1 MSCNAKCTTTVT
13 TMAKK
18 DRELLPPQKQEQPSP
33 DKQQS
38 RRHPKRKEVI
48 AGLIIITLPT
58 LYGAYNS
65 LPDFY
70 PGNDPLPACSDT
82 ELDDNVDLGHDKPA
96 VDHMR
101 TLSDLPFGS
110 EDEAWE
116 RAFRDSGID
125 VNGYSEGAPALTAT
139 KVRISGGET
148 DILYSGVIT
157 YSANDRNQ
165 GKPII
170 LTVVNTEDLENLT
183 PNNIGV
189 ITVGSNE
196 SEFHPNGG
204 CTMPMPGPYGTSGKH
219 IVALTLA
226 DKNENHA
233 KRRTS
238 RQMDPDAKNGI
249 ITTIAQ
255 DNFLEQPLT
264 VVNYGSQGNER
275 KIGKPIVASG
285 FVVGYNDATHTKTFL
300 VATATSSSKE
310 EAKEEAFADRTGQ
323 GSPLFVQTSSDD
335 PYKFQLA
342 GLVVEGSIASPTPEY
357 LKKVYNVDVSY
368 DDIDTHHLKLITVT
382 DPAITKDIVTHPDV
396 TEKAAQD
403 EAQQS
408 TTSNTSRSNLYA
420 FNKPRPYWEEP
431 ENQAHSIPKYYV
443 DPNATSDK
451 QPTRSNTAQL

>member
-1 MSCNAKCTTTVT
+1 
-13 TMAKK
+13 MAKNN
-18 DRELLPPQKQEQPSP
+18 RELPPPQEPQEPEQPSP
-33 DKQQS
+33 NEQQS
-38 RRHPKRKEVI
+38 RRRKRGAVI
-48 AGLIIITLPT
+48 ASLALTTPLILHGI
-58 LYGAYNS
+58 YSG

-82 ELDDNVDLGHDKPA
+82 ELDDGADLGHDKPA
-96 VDHMR
+96 VDHTR
-101 TLSDLPFGS
+101 TLSDLPFS
-110 EDEAWE
+110 SQDEAWE
-116 RAFRDSGID
+116 HAFRDSGID
-125 VNGYSEGAPALTAT
+125 TAGYSEGAPALTAT

-148 DILYSGVIT
+148 DVLYSGVIT
-157 YSANDRNQ
+157 YSANDRDQ
-165 GKPII
+165 GHPIV

-183 PNNIGV
+183 PDNTGI
-189 ITVGSNE
+189 ITIGSNE

-204 CTMPMPGPYGTSGKH
+204 CTMPMPGPYGTSHKH

-226 DKNENHA
+226 EKNENHA
-233 KRRTS
+233 YRRTS
-238 RQMDPDAKNGI
+238 RQMSLEVKNGI

-255 DNFLEQPLT
+255 DNLLEQPLT
-264 VVNYGSQGNER
+264 VVNYGSQSNER

-285 FVVGYNDATHTKTFL
+285 FVVGYNDATHTKTLL
-300 VATATSSSKE
+300 VSSE
-310 EAKEEAFADRTGQ
+310 DGFNDRTGQ

-368 DDIDTHHLKLITVT
+368 DYIDGRHLKLITVT
-382 DPAITKDIVTHPDV
+382 NPAITTDLVTNPDV

-408 TTSNTSRSNLYA
+408 TTSNTRKSNLYA
-420 FNKPRPYWEEP
+420 SDKPRPYWEEP

-451 QPTRSNTAQL
+451 QPARSNTAQL

>member
-1 MSCNAKCTTTVT
+1 
-13 TMAKK
+13 MANKNC
-18 DRELLPPQKQEQPSP
+18 EPLPAPEEQPSP
-33 DKQQS
+33 DEQQS
-38 RRHPKRKEVI
+38 RRRKRGAVI
-48 AGLIIITLPT
+48 ASLALTTPLILHGI
-58 LYGAYNS
+58 YNG

-82 ELDDNVDLGHDKPA
+82 ELDDGADLGHDKPA

-101 TLSDLPFGS
+101 TLSDFSLDSENS
-110 EDEAWE
+110 EDNAWE

-157 YSANDRNQ
+157 YSANDRDQ
-165 GKPII
+165 GHPIV

-183 PNNIGV
+183 SNNIGI
-189 ITVGSNE
+189 ITIGSNE

-204 CTMPMPGPYGTSGKH
+204 CTMPMPGPYGTSHKH

-226 DKNENHA
+226 DKNEKHA

-238 RQMDPDAKNGI
+238 RQMDPDTKNGI

-255 DNFLEQPLT
+255 DDLLEQPLT

-275 KIGKPIVASG
+275 KIGKPVVASG
-285 FVVGYNDATHTKTFL
+285 FVVGYDDATHTKTLL
-300 VATATSSSKE
+300 VSSE
-310 EAKEEAFADRTGQ
+310 DGFNDRTGQ
-323 GSPLFVQTSSDD
+323 GSPLFVQSDPSN
-335 PYKFQLA
+335 PYNFQLA
-342 GLVVEGSIASPTPEY
+342 GLVVEGSITSPTPEY

-368 DDIDTHHLKLITVT
+368 DDIDGRHLKLITVT
-382 DPAITKDIVTHPDV
+382 NLAITTDLVTNPDV

-408 TTSNTSRSNLYA
+408 TASNTRKSNLYA
-420 FNKPRPYWEEP
+420 SDKPRPYWKEP

-451 QPTRSNTAQL
+451 QPTRSDTAQL

>member
-1 MSCNAKCTTTVT
+1 
-13 TMAKK
+13 MANKNC
-18 DRELLPPQKQEQPSP
+18 EPLPAPEEQPSP
-33 DKQQS
+33 DEQQS
-38 RRHPKRKEVI
+38 RRRKRGAVI
-48 AGLIIITLPT
+48 ASLALTTPLILHGI
-58 LYGAYNS
+58 YNG

-82 ELDDNVDLGHDKPA
+82 ELDDGADLGHDKPA

-101 TLSDLPFGS
+101 TLSDLPFS
-110 EDEAWE
+110 SQDEAWE
-116 RAFRDSGID
+116 HAFRDSGID

-139 KVRISGGET
+139 KVKISGGET
-148 DILYSGVIT
+148 DVLYSGVIT
-157 YSANDRNQ
+157 YSANDREQ
-165 GKPII
+165 GHPII

-183 PNNIGV
+183 PDNTGI
-189 ITVGSNE
+189 ITIGSNE

-204 CTMPMPGPYGTSGKH
+204 CTMPMPGPYGTSHKH

-226 DKNENHA
+226 NKNENHA

-238 RQMDPDAKNGI
+238 RQMDPDAKNGV

-255 DNFLEQPLT
+255 DDLLEQPLT

-275 KIGKPIVASG
+275 KIGKPVVASG
-285 FVVGYNDATHTKTFL
+285 FVVGYDDATHTKTLL
-300 VATATSSSKE
+300 VSSE
-310 EAKEEAFADRTGQ
+310 DGFDDRTGQ
-323 GSPLFVQTSSDD
+323 GSPLFVQSDPSN
-335 PYKFQLA
+335 PYNFQLA
-342 GLVVEGSIASPTPEY
+342 GLVVEGSITSPTPEY

-368 DDIDTHHLKLITVT
+368 DDIDGRHLKLITVT
-382 DPAITKDIVTHPDV
+382 NLAITTDLVTNPDV

-408 TTSNTSRSNLYA
+408 TASNTSGSNLYA
-420 FNKPRPYWEEP
+420 SESDKPRPYWEEP

>member
-1 MSCNAKCTTTVT
+1 
-13 TMAKK
+13 MAKNN
-18 DRELLPPQKQEQPSP
+18 RELPPPQEPQEPEQPSP
-33 DKQQS
+33 NEQQS
-38 RRHPKRKEVI
+38 RRRKRGAVI
-48 AGLIIITLPT
+48 ASLALTTPLILHGI
-58 LYGAYNS
+58 YSG

-82 ELDDNVDLGHDKPA
+82 ELDDGADLGHDKPA
-96 VDHMR
+96 VDHTR
-101 TLSDLPFGS
+101 TLSDLPFS
-110 EDEAWE
+110 SQDEAWE
-116 RAFRDSGID
+116 HAFRDSGID
-125 VNGYSEGAPALTAT
+125 TAGYSEGAPALTAT

-148 DILYSGVIT
+148 DVLYSGVIT
-157 YSANDRNQ
+157 YSANDRDQ
-165 GKPII
+165 GHPIV

-183 PNNIGV
+183 PDNTGI
-189 ITVGSNE
+189 ITIGSNE

-204 CTMPMPGPYGTSGKH
+204 CTMPMPGPYGTSHKH

-226 DKNENHA
+226 EKNENHA
-233 KRRTS
+233 YRRTS
-238 RQMDPDAKNGI
+238 RQMSLEVKNGI

-255 DNFLEQPLT
+255 DNLLEQPLT
-264 VVNYGSQGNER
+264 VVNYGSQSNER

-285 FVVGYNDATHTKTFL
+285 FVVGYNDATHTKTLL
-300 VATATSSSKE
+300 VSSE
-310 EAKEEAFADRTGQ
+310 DGFNDRTGQ

-357 LKKVYNVDVSY
+357 LKKVYNVDVRY
-368 DDIDTHHLKLITVT
+368 DYIDGRHLKLITVT
-382 DPAITKDIVTHPDV
+382 NPAITTDLVTNPDV

-408 TTSNTSRSNLYA
+408 TTSNTRKSNLYA
-420 FNKPRPYWEEP
+420 SDKPRPYWEEP

-451 QPTRSNTAQL
+451 QPARSNTAQL

>member
-1 MSCNAKCTTTVT
+1 
-13 TMAKK
+13 MAKNN
-18 DRELLPPQKQEQPSP
+18 RELPPPQELQEPQEPEQPSP
-33 DKQQS
+33 NEQQS
-38 RRHPKRKEVI
+38 RRRKRGAVI
-48 AGLIIITLPT
+48 ASLALTTPLILHGI
-58 LYGAYNS
+58 YSG

-82 ELDDNVDLGHDKPA
+82 ELDDGADLGHDKPA
-96 VDHMR
+96 VDHTR
-101 TLSDLPFGS
+101 TLSDLPFS
-110 EDEAWE
+110 SQDEAWE
-116 RAFRDSGID
+116 HAFRDSGID
-125 VNGYSEGAPALTAT
+125 TAGYSEGAPALTAT

-148 DILYSGVIT
+148 DVLYSGVIT
-157 YSANDRNQ
+157 YSANDRDQ
-165 GKPII
+165 GHPIV

-183 PNNIGV
+183 PDNTGI
-189 ITVGSNE
+189 ITIGSNE

-204 CTMPMPGPYGTSGKH
+204 CTMPMPGPYDTSHKH

-226 DKNENHA
+226 EKNENHA
-233 KRRTS
+233 YRRTS
-238 RQMDPDAKNGI
+238 RQMSLEVKNGI

-255 DNFLEQPLT
+255 DNLLEQPLT
-264 VVNYGSQGNER
+264 VVNYGSQSNER

-285 FVVGYNDATHTKTFL
+285 FVVGYNDATHTKTLL
-300 VATATSSSKE
+300 VSSE
-310 EAKEEAFADRTGQ
+310 DGFNDRTGQ

-368 DDIDTHHLKLITVT
+368 EGIDTHHLKLITVT

-403 EAQQS
+403 EAQQN

-420 FNKPRPYWEEP
+420 FDKPRPYWKEP

-451 QPTRSNTAQL
+451 QPARSNTAQL

>member
-1 MSCNAKCTTTVT
+1 
-13 TMAKK
+13 MAKNN
-18 DRELLPPQKQEQPSP
+18 RELPPPQEPQEPEQPSP
-33 DKQQS
+33 NEQQS
-38 RRHPKRKEVI
+38 RRRKRGAVI
-48 AGLIIITLPT
+48 ASLALTTPLILHGI
-58 LYGAYNS
+58 YSG

-82 ELDDNVDLGHDKPA
+82 ELDDGADLGHDKPA
-96 VDHMR
+96 VDHTR
-101 TLSDLPFGS
+101 TLSDLPFS
-110 EDEAWE
+110 SQDEAWE
-116 RAFRDSGID
+116 HAFRDSGID
-125 VNGYSEGAPALTAT
+125 TAGYSEGAPALTAT

-148 DILYSGVIT
+148 DVLYSGVIT
-157 YSANDRNQ
+157 YSANDRDQ
-165 GKPII
+165 GHPIV

-183 PNNIGV
+183 PDNTGI
-189 ITVGSNE
+189 ITIGSNE

-204 CTMPMPGPYGTSGKH
+204 CTMPMPGPYGTSHKH

-226 DKNENHA
+226 EKNENHA
-233 KRRTS
+233 YRRTS
-238 RQMDPDAKNGI
+238 RQMSLEVKNGI

-255 DNFLEQPLT
+255 DNLLEQPLT
-264 VVNYGSQGNER
+264 VVNYGSQSNER

-285 FVVGYNDATHTKTFL
+285 FVVGYNDATHTKTLL
-300 VATATSSSKE
+300 VSSE
-310 EAKEEAFADRTGQ
+310 DGFNDRTGQ

-368 DDIDTHHLKLITVT
+368 DYIDGRHLKLITVT
-382 DPAITKDIVTHPDV
+382 NPAITTDLVTNPDV

-408 TTSNTSRSNLYA
+408 TTSNTRKSNLYA
-420 FNKPRPYWEEP
+420 SDKPRPYWKEP

-451 QPTRSNTAQL
+451 QPARSNTAQL

>member
-1 MSCNAKCTTTVT
+1 
-13 TMAKK
+13 MAKNN
-18 DRELLPPQKQEQPSP
+18 REQLPPQKPEQPSP
-33 DKQQS
+33 DEQQS
-38 RRHPKRKEVI
+38 RRRKRGAVI
-48 AGLIIITLPT
+48 ASLALTTPLILHGI
-58 LYGAYNS
+58 YNG

-96 VDHMR
+96 VGHTR
-101 TLSDLPFGS
+101 TLSNLPFS
-110 EDEAWE
+110 SQDEAWE
-116 RAFRDSGID
+116 HAFRDSGID
-125 VNGYSEGAPALTAT
+125 INGYSEGAPALTTT

-148 DILYSGVIT
+148 DVLYSGVIT
-157 YSANDRNQ
+157 YSANDRDQ
-165 GKPII
+165 GHPIV

-183 PNNIGV
+183 PDNTGI
-189 ITVGSNE
+189 ITIGSNE

-204 CTMPMPGPYGTSGKH
+204 CTMPMPGPYDTSHKH

-226 DKNENHA
+226 EKNENHA
-233 KRRTS
+233 YRRTS
-238 RQMDPDAKNGI
+238 RQMSLEVKNGI

-255 DNFLEQPLT
+255 DNLLEQPLT
-264 VVNYGSQGNER
+264 VVNYGSQSNER

-285 FVVGYNDATHTKTFL
+285 FVVGYNDATHTKTLL
-300 VATATSSSKE
+300 VSSE
-310 EAKEEAFADRTGQ
+310 DGFNDRTGQ

-368 DDIDTHHLKLITVT
+368 DDIDRRHLKLITVT
-382 DPAITKDIVTHPDV
+382 NPAITTDLVTNPDV

-408 TTSNTSRSNLYA
+408 TTSNTRKSNLYA
-420 FNKPRPYWEEP
+420 SDKPRPYWKEP

-451 QPTRSNTAQL
+451 QPARSNTAQL

>member
-1 MSCNAKCTTTVT
+1 
-13 TMAKK
+13 MAKNN
-18 DRELLPPQKQEQPSP
+18 RELPPPQEPQEPEQPSP
-33 DKQQS
+33 NEQQS
-38 RRHPKRKEVI
+38 RRRKRGAVI
-48 AGLIIITLPT
+48 ASLALTTPLILHGI
-58 LYGAYNS
+58 YSG

-82 ELDDNVDLGHDKPA
+82 ELDDGADLGHDKPA
-96 VDHMR
+96 VDHTR
-101 TLSDLPFGS
+101 TLSDLPFS
-110 EDEAWE
+110 SQDEAWE
-116 RAFRDSGID
+116 HAFRDSGID
-125 VNGYSEGAPALTAT
+125 TAGYSEGAPALTAT

-148 DILYSGVIT
+148 DVLYSGVIT
-157 YSANDRNQ
+157 YSANDRDQ
-165 GKPII
+165 GHPIV

-183 PNNIGV
+183 PDNTGI
-189 ITVGSNE
+189 ITIGSNE

-204 CTMPMPGPYGTSGKH
+204 CTMPMPGPYGTSHKH

-226 DKNENHA
+226 EKNENHA
-233 KRRTS
+233 YRRTS
-238 RQMDPDAKNGI
+238 RQMSLEVKNGI

-255 DNFLEQPLT
+255 DNLLEQPLT
-264 VVNYGSQGNER
+264 VVNYGSQSNER

-285 FVVGYNDATHTKTFL
+285 FVVGYNDATHTKTLL
-300 VATATSSSKE
+300 VSSE
-310 EAKEEAFADRTGQ
+310 DGFNDRTGQ

-368 DDIDTHHLKLITVT
+368 NYIDGRHLKLITVT
-382 DPAITKDIVTHPDV
+382 NPAITTDLVTNPDV

-408 TTSNTSRSNLYA
+408 TTSNTRKSNLYA
-420 FNKPRPYWEEP
+420 SDKPRPYWEEP

-451 QPTRSNTAQL
+451 QPARSNTAQL

>member
-1 MSCNAKCTTTVT
+1 
-13 TMAKK
+13 MAKK
-18 DRELLPPQKQEQPSP
+18 NRELLPPQKQEQPSP
-33 DKQQS
+33 DEQQS
-38 RRHPKRKEVI
+38 RRRKRWAVI
-48 AGLIIITLPT
+48 VSLALATPPA

-82 ELDDNVDLGHDKPA
+82 ELDDSADLGHDKPA

-101 TLSDLPFGS
+101 TLSDLPFS
-110 EDEAWE
+110 SKDEAWE
-116 RAFRDSGID
+116 HAFRDSGID

-148 DILYSGVIT
+148 DVLYSGVIT
-157 YSANDRNQ
+157 YSANDREQ
-165 GKPII
+165 GHPII
-170 LTVVNTEDLENLT
+170 LTVVNTEDLKNLT
-183 PNNIGV
+183 PDNIGI
-189 ITVGSNE
+189 ITIGSNE

-204 CTMPMPGPYGTSGKH
+204 CTMPLPGPYDTSHKH

-226 DKNENHA
+226 EKNENHA
-233 KRRTS
+233 YRRTS
-238 RQMDPDAKNGI
+238 RQMSLEVKNGV
-249 ITTIAQ
+249 ITTITQ
-255 DNFLEQPLT
+255 DDLLEQPLT
-264 VVNYGSQGNER
+264 VINYGSQDNER
-275 KIGKPIVASG
+275 KIGKPVVASG
-285 FVVGYNDATHTKTFL
+285 FVVGYNDAAHTKTLL
-300 VATATSSSKE
+300 VSSDG
-310 EAKEEAFADRTGQ
+310 FDNRTGQ

-382 DPAITKDIVTHPDV
+382 NPAVTTDIATHPDV

-408 TTSNTSRSNLYA
+408 TTSNTRKSNLYA
-420 FNKPRPYWEEP
+420 SDKPHPYWKEP

-451 QPTRSNTAQL
+451 QPARSNTAQL

>member
-1 MSCNAKCTTTVT
+1 MYYYVT

-18 DRELLPPQKQEQPSP
+18 NHELLPPEKQPSP
-33 DKQQS
+33 DKPQPP
-38 RRHPKRKEVI
+38 RRPKRKEVI
-48 AGLIIITLPT
+48 AGLAIITLPT
-58 LYGAYNS
+58 LYCAYNS

-82 ELDDNVDLGHDKPA
+82 ELDDSVDLGHDKPT

-101 TLSDLPFGS
+101 TLSDFSFDS
-110 EDEAWE
+110 ENSKDKAWE

-125 VNGYSEGAPALTAT
+125 TTGYSEGAPALTAT

-157 YSANDRNQ
+157 YSANDRDQ
-165 GKPII
+165 GHPIV

-183 PNNIGV
+183 PDNTGI
-189 ITVGSNE
+189 ITIGSNE

-204 CTMPMPGPYGTSGKH
+204 CTMPMPGPYDTSHKH

-226 DKNENHA
+226 EKNENHA
-233 KRRTS
+233 YRRTS
-238 RQMDPDAKNGI
+238 RQMSLEVKNGI

-255 DNFLEQPLT
+255 DNLLEQPLT
-264 VVNYGSQGNER
+264 VVNYGSQSNER

-285 FVVGYNDATHTKTFL
+285 FVVGYNDATHTKTLL
-300 VATATSSSKE
+300 VSSE
-310 EAKEEAFADRTGQ
+310 DGFNDRTGQ

-368 DDIDTHHLKLITVT
+368 DDIDRRHLKLITVT
-382 DPAITKDIVTHPDV
+382 NPAITTDLVTNPDV

-403 EAQQS
+403 EAQQRN
-408 TTSNTSRSNLYA
+408 TSNTRKSNLYA
-420 FNKPRPYWEEP
+420 SDKPRPYWKEP

-451 QPTRSNTAQL
+451 QPARSNTAQL

>member
-1 MSCNAKCTTTVT
+1 MV
-13 TMAKK
+13 KK
-18 DRELLPPQKQEQPSP
+18 NCEPLPLPEEQPSP
-33 DKQQS
+33 DEQQS
-38 RRHPKRKEVI
+38 RRRKRGVVI
-48 AGLIIITLPT
+48 ASLALTTPLILHGI
-58 LYGAYNS
+58 YNG

-82 ELDDNVDLGHDKPA
+82 ELDDGADLGHDKPA

-101 TLSDLPFGS
+101 TLSDLPFS
-110 EDEAWE
+110 SQDEAWE
-116 RAFRDSGID
+116 HAFRDSGID

-148 DILYSGVIT
+148 DVLYSGVIT
-157 YSANDRNQ
+157 YSANDREQ
-165 GKPII
+165 GHPII

-183 PNNIGV
+183 PDNTGI
-189 ITVGSNE
+189 ITIGSNE

-204 CTMPMPGPYGTSGKH
+204 CTMPMPGPYGTSHKH

-226 DKNENHA
+226 NKNENHA

-238 RQMDPDAKNGI
+238 RQMDPDAKNGV

-255 DNFLEQPLT
+255 DDLLEQPLT
-264 VVNYGSQGNER
+264 VVNYGSQDNER

-285 FVVGYNDATHTKTFL
+285 FVVGYNDAAHTKTFL

-310 EAKEEAFADRTGQ
+310 EAFADRTGQ
-323 GSPLFVQTSSDD
+323 GSPLFVQNNPDN
-335 PYKFQLA
+335 PYEFQLG
-342 GLVVEGSIASPTPEY
+342 GLVVEGSVASPSSQQLKHYNLDIADEEIEEY
-357 LKKVYNVDVSY
+357 GLQ
-368 DDIDTHHLKLITVT
+368 LITVT
-382 DPAITKDIVTHPDV
+382 NPAITTDLVTNPDV

-408 TTSNTSRSNLYA
+408 TTSNTRKSNLYA
-420 FNKPRPYWEEP
+420 FDKPRPYWEEP
-431 ENQAHSIPKYYV
+431 ENQAHSIPKYYI

-451 QPTRSNTAQL
+451 QPTRSDTAQL